1 MALHSPDLLELLLKD
16 HVDSSGTT
24 IPGADPNI
32 YFANGHT
39 ALPNVVR
46 WRQRNKHAFN
56 TLTLLLQYNADPN
69 LAHIHTKVTP
79 LMLAAYSPQEI
90 EYVKLLLEY
99 GADVTAVNTAGHT
112 VLNILCNNNGHRT
125 EPTLAMINLCKEYID
140 INAPG
145 SKPLLK

>member
-1 MALHSPDLLELLLKD
+1 
-16 HVDSSGTT
+16 
-24 IPGADPNI
+24 
-32 YFANGHT
+32 
-39 ALPNVVR
+39 
-46 WRQRNKHAFN
+46 
-56 TLTLLLQYNADPN
+56 
-69 LAHIHTKVTP
+69 
-79 LMLAAYSPQEI
+79 MLAAYSPLEI

-112 VLNILCNNNGHRT
+112 VLNILFNNNGHRT